1 MDFKIVNEVLLQNID
16 KYRLDRG
23 RDYYK
28 KGYIEES
35 NYSKEENKISFYGSI
50 VSKYQRDIYDS
61 FLIIDID
68 NKEIISSGCTCED
81 FNQNTTLH
89 NNFIC
94 KHIASITLKGI
105 DELKVNIVDNL
116 KLKTLDIKE
125 KTKPKVNTR
134 FINKD
139 LLNYFKVIP
148 KEKVNIE
155 VDITIGVS
163 AGSCHASSYIS
174 KQYKRAF
181 NATID
186 YVNDKKYLSF
196 GNLIKTGSIF
206 GMDFIF
212 NTIPNELNIYDYDA
226 FSKSK
231 TKFVVVTTNCET
243 GKPEYFELTDLNKE
257 IIYMQASCSIPVFA
271 NIVEIDNYKLVD
283 GGVTDSIPI
292 EYALNQGY
300 KKNIVVL
307 TRDIT
312 YRKGKQKFISV
323 VKRKYKK
330 YPKLVNAIESR
341 HIDKLT
347 ALYKDGY
354 NDAKELSDKILDFIN
369 KAKN

>member
-1 MDFKIVNEVLLQNID
+1 
-16 KYRLDRG
+16 
-23 RDYYK
+23 
-28 KGYIEES
+28 
-35 NYSKEENKISFYGSI
+35 
-50 VSKYQRDIYDS
+50 
-61 FLIIDID
+61 
-68 NKEIISSGCTCED
+68 
-81 FNQNTTLH
+81 
-89 NNFIC
+89 
-94 KHIASITLKGI
+94 
-105 DELKVNIVDNL
+105 
-116 KLKTLDIKE
+116 
-125 KTKPKVNTR
+125 
-134 FINKD
+134 
-139 LLNYFKVIP
+139 
-148 KEKVNIE
+148 
-155 VDITIGVS
+155 VS

-186 YVNDKKYLSF
+186 YINDKKYLSF

-312 YRKGKQKFISV
+312 YRKGKQKFISI

-330 YPKLVNAIESR
+330 YPKLVKAIESR
-341 HIDKLT
+341 HINYNKSLDLVNKLSQSGDVLVIRPKNPVKVSQIEKNIDKLT

-369 KAKN
+369 KAEN